1 MHFACIRCGSAT
13 CEREDGSAHGQRGRT
28 FTALAVRQSI
38 SKHLSRSWPSDFFFL
53 GPVLSPEVS
62 ERKARTVSLRVH
74 SVTGKI
80 LNMPPLG
87 LQMRPAAGL
96 PDKLTSLGTKRTRTS
111 CGLLH
116 NGTMHGYGSLR
127 ELLPASQQHCF
138 SVSVQFLP
146 KNSDASRLN
155 VSHGIDDGPCAID
168 ESPGEFSKNPWVEAI
183 R

>member
-1 MHFACIRCGSAT
+1 
-13 CEREDGSAHGQRGRT
+13 
-28 FTALAVRQSI
+28 
-38 SKHLSRSWPSDFFFL
+38 
-53 GPVLSPEVS
+53 
-62 ERKARTVSLRVH
+62 
-74 SVTGKI
+74 
-80 LNMPPLG
+80 
-87 LQMRPAAGL
+87 MRPAAGL
-96 PDKLTSLGTKRTRTS
+96 PDKLTSLGTKRTHTS
-111 CGLLH
+111 CGLLQ

-146 KNSDASRLN
+146 KSCDASRLN